1 MAEEAPPSRPQAS
14 IMNEKLM
21 KKIRKA
27 NRRAWREYVGA
38 ICKLP
43 FVNKLYWCWFILTHR
58 KME

>member
-1 MAEEAPPSRPQAS
+1 
-14 IMNEKLM
+14 MNEKLM